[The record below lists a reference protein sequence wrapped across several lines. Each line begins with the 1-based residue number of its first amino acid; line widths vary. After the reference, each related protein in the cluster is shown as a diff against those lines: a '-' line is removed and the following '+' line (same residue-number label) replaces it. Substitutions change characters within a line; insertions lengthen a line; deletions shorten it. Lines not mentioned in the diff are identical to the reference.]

1 MKNKPK
7 PQSKLAEFDL
17 ELAKQGYPVCT
28 RDHRHEI
35 RIVCFDA
42 KNEFPIIALMKSNT
56 TLSVYEHLVLYTAK
70 GKSVNNH
77 NSAEDNWDDLMLIC
91 ETSKE
96 VKQKPTTK
104 EWMSLDEIQKV
115 LCEHESRIQRLE
127 RKAESLSNQVFNY

>member
-1 MKNKPK
+1 MKNKPN
-7 PQSKLAEFDL
+7 PQLKLAEFDL

-28 RDHRHEI
+28 RDRRHEI

-42 KNEFPIIALMKSNT
+42 KNDFPIIALMKSNT
-56 TLSVYEHLVLYTAK
+56 TLSVYERLVLYTAK
-70 GKSVNNH
+70 GKSANNY
-77 NSAEDNWDDLMLIC
+77 NSVGNEWDDLMLIC

-96 VKQKPTTK
+96 VEQKPTTK

-127 RKAESLSNQVFNY
+127 RKTEGLCGQVFNY